1 MMLPAINCLAWSA
14 ISKSEFRFC
23 VRSRSNLIKN
33 AHDPFTGLPRARGD
47 HTNAPRESEKMF
59 RNQNERM
66 SKPRVVRFGNREI
79 ITEGLQLSFWADI
92 SHRCMTASWPAFI
105 GGAAL
110 VFIAF
115 NGFFAVFYWIGA
127 QPVSNVPGGAYIDYL
142 YFSIETLS
150 TAGYGDMHPQT
161 HYGHFIA
168 TVELYTGLFSMSLMT
183 GLIFARFSRPNAR
196 LLFANYPVISDH
208 EGKPTLM
215 VRFAN
220 ERHNI
225 IGNATAKLW
234 LLQNIV
240 SKEGQSLRRF
250 YELPLMRNEH
260 PALALSWTLYH
271 VLDEQ
276 SPLYGLDVDDYS
288 ALGVSLV
295 VVVTG
300 YDVVAAQAVHARRSY
315 DHTDIRFGQR
325 YVDIHDTSEDG
336 RIRIDYGRFHET
348 LDG

>member
-1 MMLPAINCLAWSA
+1 MVKSPSEPAP
-14 ISKSEFRFC
+14 K
-23 VRSRSNLIKN
+23 
-33 AHDPFTGLPRARGD
+33 T
-47 HTNAPRESEKMF
+47 
-59 RNQNERM
+59 
-66 SKPRVVRFGNREI
+66 RVVRLGGREVI
-79 ITEGLQLSFWADI
+79 VAEGQHLSFWADI

-115 NGFFAVFYWIGA
+115 NAVFASFYWIGN
-127 QPVSNVPGGAYIDYL
+127 QPIANVPGGAYIDYL

-168 TVELYTGLFSMSLMT
+168 TVELFTGIFSMSLMT
-183 GLIFARFSRPNAR
+183 GLIFARFSRPRAR
-196 LLFANYPVISDH
+196 LLFAENPVISSH

-225 IGNATAKLW
+225 IGNATARVWMLRNE
-234 LLQNIV
+234 L
-240 SKEGQSLRRF
+240 SLESRPFRRF
-250 YELPLMRNEH
+250 YELPLLRNEH

-276 SPLYGLDVDDYS
+276 SPLYGLDADDFN
-288 ALGVSLV
+288 GQEVSLMV
-295 VVVTG
+295 VVSG
-300 YDVVAAQAVHARRSY
+300 YDVVAAQTVHARRTYRHS
-315 DHTDIRFGQR
+315 DIRFGHR
-325 YVDIHDTSEDG
+325 YADILDASEDG

-348 LDG
+348 LEG